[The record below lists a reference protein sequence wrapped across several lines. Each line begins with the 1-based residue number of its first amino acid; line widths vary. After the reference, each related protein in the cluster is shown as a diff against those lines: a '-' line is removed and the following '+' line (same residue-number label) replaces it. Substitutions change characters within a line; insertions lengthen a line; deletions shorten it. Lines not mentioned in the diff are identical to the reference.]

1 MSHCSVPTIALRE
14 RETLTMG
21 EAAALLG
28 VSVSTLYAERDRG
41 RLATIR
47 LAGRRLITR
56 SQLDAY
62 ITAAGH
68 DRPPALATTGLS
80 AERRVAPV
88 RHRSRSHKP
97 SPSTPEAA

>member
-56 SQLDAY
+56 PQLDAY
-62 ITAAGH
+62 IAAAGH
-68 DRPPALATTGLS
+68 DRPSALATTGLS
-80 AERRVAPV
+80 AERRDSVVAPV
-88 RHRSRSHKP
+88 RHRSRP
-97 SPSTPEAA
+97 APEAA